1 MTRYRS
7 EKYLW
12 SVRGKPCLIRGREG
26 EAHHLTYA
34 EPNGMALKVGDNWVV
49 PMCHPHHMELHAYG
63 DEELWWAMQGIEPL
77 PIAEKLFEE
86 FNHG

>member
-1 MTRYRS
+1 
-7 EKYLW
+7 
-12 SVRGKPCLIRGREG
+12 
-26 EAHHLTYA
+26 
-34 EPNGMALKVGDNWVV
+34 MALKVGDNWVV